1 MELLIGIVVAL
12 VFGAACG
19 TIASN
24 KGRRAVLWFI
34 LGCIF
39 SIISLLIILVLPKK
53 EGTRW
58 QA

>member
-12 VFGAACG
+12 IFGAACG

-34 LGCIF
+34 LGFIGT
-39 SIISLLIILVLPKK
+39 IISLVIILILPTKR
-53 EGTRW
+53 ER
-58 QA
+58 